1 MEQPVDARLIG
12 DLLDSHGAALELYAS
27 GWTNSPEDCV
37 QESLVELARRLQPP
51 EHTVAWLYHV
61 VRNRAKNAGRA
72 DRRRVRHEQIAAQL
86 AGERNQQTISDIER
100 LALPEAL
107 EAMSAEDRELVVLR
121 IWSGLTWQEIA
132 EVSQTSSSGAQRRYA
147 AALKQLRHFL
157 EPSCLPKI
165 VCRRS

>member
-12 DLLDSHGAALELYAS
+12 DLLDCHGAALELYAS
-27 GWTNSPEDCV
+27 QWTNSPEDAV
-37 QESLVELARRLQPP
+37 QEALVELARQLQPP
-51 EHTVAWLYHV
+51 EHTVAWLYRV
-61 VRNRAKNAGRA
+61 VRNRAMNAGRA
-72 DRRRVRHEQIAAQL
+72 ARRRAIHEQAAAQL
-86 AGERNQQTISDIER
+86 AGEQRGQTMGDVDR
-100 LALPEAL
+100 LSLPEAL

-132 EVSQTSSSGAQRRYA
+132 EVSQTSSSGAQRRYV